1 MKPTRCTRLV
11 LAVLLPGLFA
21 ACSGLLGP
29 EITDDNIRQYLQARK
44 SLDAKYPD
52 AGKNADALTAEQK
65 ADMDALAR
73 AAGFEN
79 HAAYSALHTK
89 LTLAYT
95 VVEARQFVSQLE
107 ETKNKNLAEIEQK
120 LNSPALPAETRAQ
133 LEASKKTIENQATQA
148 KQTAQAVLGAASLAV
163 DDKSAAAVQRHLAAL
178 RPLFLDSLKELGQP

>member
-1 MKPTRCTRLV
+1 MKATRYTRLV
-11 LAVLLPGLFA
+11 LAVLFPALIA

-29 EITDDNIRQYLQARK
+29 EITDESIRQYLQARK

-52 AGKNADALTAEQK
+52 ASKNSGSLTAEQK
-65 ADMDALAR
+65 AEMDALAR

-95 VVEARQFVSQLE
+95 VVEARQFVNQLE
-107 ETKNKNLAEIEQK
+107 ETKRKNLAEIEQK

-133 LEASKKTIENQATQA
+133 LEASKKTIEDQATQA
-148 KQTAQAVLGAASLAV
+148 KQTAEAVLGAASLAV
-163 DDKSAAAVQRHLAAL
+163 DDKSAAAVERHLQSL